1 MSSSDILEIC
11 QSPEIEEIAVKYKSS
26 YVENYL
32 QYAAKKIKNEEIN
45 VGDIVYLKND
55 YDNNTKTRKNA
66 LDLTYSS

>member
-32 QYAAKKIKNEEIN
+32 QYAAKKIK
-45 VGDIVYLKND
+45 K
-55 YDNNTKTRKNA
+55 
-66 LDLTYSS
+66 